1 MKRVTTI
8 VVLIVALVA
17 VGPRPAVDVPDANAI
32 AQRVPTEL
40 THIPAYLAQE
50 ESAVTGIH
58 ANTEKRVV
66 WAVGDGIDSTPHR
79 TPKSVVYLHGFSA
92 TRQETAPF
100 SETLARALGANL
112 FETRLAGHGLPG
124 ASMNGVTAQDWLG
137 DAVEALTIGQRIG
150 DSVIVV
156 ATSTGGTLAVWLAT
170 QPIEQRRGLQSLVLI
185 SPNIAIKDPT
195 ARILTWPW
203 MQSILPRVIP
213 ERHWT
218 SHNAEQERYW
228 TTTYPSTVLFP
239 MAGLVSHVRHTDPAR
254 YTTPTL
260 LFTNAGDDVVDA
272 GATATFFDGVHN
284 AAVERVAITPR
295 AGEDHHVI
303 VGRIV
308 SPSQVTPFLER
319 TLTFLRATHTPS
331 SASSPR

>member
-124 ASMNGVTAQDWLG
+124 ASNPDRPLAQPSLLAGVPLPHSSDIGHRCRLR
-137 DAVEALTIGQRIG
+137 VNRLTMSILSR
-150 DSVIVV
+150 
-156 ATSTGGTLAVWLAT
+156 LN
-170 QPIEQRRGLQSLVLI
+170 QSLVEA
-185 SPNIAIKDPT
+185 AI
-195 ARILTWPW
+195 
-203 MQSILPRVIP
+203 
-213 ERHWT
+213 
-218 SHNAEQERYW
+218 
-228 TTTYPSTVLFP
+228 
-239 MAGLVSHVRHTDPAR
+239 PA
-254 YTTPTL
+254 
-260 LFTNAGDDVVDA
+260 
-272 GATATFFDGVHN
+272 
-284 AAVERVAITPR
+284 
-295 AGEDHHVI
+295 
-303 VGRIV
+303 
-308 SPSQVTPFLER
+308 
-319 TLTFLRATHTPS
+319 
-331 SASSPR
+331 